1 MFLLMRQAMWGPVYS
16 IQSTSLVSRNVIV
29 YSVGGRVGGGGVL
42 GEGWGETRADTRDRL
57 FQLS

>member
-1 MFLLMRQAMWGPVYS
+1 MYS

-29 YSVGGRVGGGGVL
+29 YSVGGRVGGGGVWGVL